1 MSFGKWYVYMLPS
14 FIKIYENSISRRKL
28 NIFKKLLIII
38 KLYNALF
45 LTLFKKQGKI
55 IIV

>member
-1 MSFGKWYVYMLPS
+1 MLPS